1 MPHSTPSP
9 IRMKIERSLIIVAV
23 LLLVAG
29 CASVQLTE
37 PGTPS
42 IVVKNQERRSV
53 GLGHVVLPTGIYVPD
68 FQTKEGVDYLAPTKL
83 AAGGLGVTRP
93 QRGGL
98 FIPHPGRPDQRQAA
112 WFDQQESSAG
122 LLGAAASSTTRLWRL
137 KEPVAYDIQK
147 GETK

>member
-1 MPHSTPSP
+1 
-9 IRMKIERSLIIVAV
+9 MKTERSLIIVIL

-29 CASVQLTE
+29 CASIQLTE

-42 IVVKNQERRSV
+42 IVVKSQERRSV
-53 GLGHVVLPTGIYVPD
+53 GLGHVVLPTGVYVPD
-68 FQTKEGVDYLAPTKL
+68 FQTKEGIYYLAPTKL
-83 AAGGLGVTRP
+83 AAGGLGISRP

-122 LLGAAASSTTRLWRL
+122 LLGAGASSTTRLWSF
-137 KEPVAYDIQK
+137 KEPVAYEVQK